1 MIELKNIEK
10 TYRGGALETPVLKG
24 VSFSVSPGE
33 YVAIMGPSGSGKT
46 TLMNILGCL
55 DKPTGGSY
63 SLDGVDVVSLDDDR
77 LSALRNKRIGFV
89 FQLFHLLER
98 TTALENVM
106 LPLIYAEQY
115 PHDAEARARKALD
128 AVGLSSRMNYRPN
141 ELSGGEQQRVA
152 IARAL
157 ICDPALILADE
168 PTGNLDSA
176 SGAEVLSIFA
186 RLNREGRTI
195 LMITHDQSVAAHA
208 GRILTLRDGRITGEQ
223 KLDGTH
229 GVAGS
234 GQGGQQ
240 G

>member
-1 MIELKNIEK
+1 MIEIRNMEK
-10 TYRGGALETPVLKG
+10 TYRSGALETPVLKG
-24 VSFSVSPGE
+24 VSFNVSPGE

-77 LSALRNKRIGFV
+77 LSELRNKRIGFV

-106 LPLIYAEQY
+106 LPLIYAEHY
-115 PHDAEARARKALD
+115 PQDAEARARKALE

-223 KLDGTH
+223 KLDGPH
-229 GVAGS
+229 GVAGK
-234 GQGGQQ
+234 GGQQ